1 MSPKSDGKNPA
12 GASDSINQID
22 FRRVVISLA
31 IVLALV
37 FLCRWAAKWFFPS
50 AAVGRSSQVMKVLS
64 RAVIAPRQQLLLVQ
78 VGKRLVMV
86 GDCGQQ
92 MSALAE
98 ITDPDEVAT
107 LLGQLRADTPA
118 PESTNPFAPLLGR
131 ARAQFD
137 ESTVPSAGEPDDEDS
152 EMVLAGVAQTR
163 TELSGLT
170 EKIRMLSQALGGRQ

>member
-1 MSPKSDGKNPA
+1 
-12 GASDSINQID
+12 
-22 FRRVVISLA
+22 
-31 IVLALV
+31 
-37 FLCRWAAKWFFPS
+37 
-50 AAVGRSSQVMKVLS
+50 
-64 RAVIAPRQQLLLVQ
+64 LLLVQ